1 MNEETVRK
9 LREVMLN
16 ELGEA
21 DLRAICADLGLNFD
35 ELGGL
40 GVFGKTRSILEA
52 ARERNLLPSLTAR
65 VRELRPEAFKI
76 EESRPAT
83 GDGRTSA
90 APPAS
95 SVEPSSAPQRRPTDM
110 ALAADATVEPRPR
123 DVLAGIPPRV
133 RTIAVIVAAL
143 VVLVAVLTLAQ
154 PRPAGPGAET
164 DAAPAATL
172 PTEAT
177 PQIAA
182 AEPITAAEQTE
193 IAASGALTEP
203 ASMDAGATPPAP
215 EQPAPAIEP
224 TPTLSESHPAAQ
236 TVITMNRQLL
246 EFYQGKVTS
255 NDLRQYWRPPA
266 YQIVVDFANRTLR
279 QRLGINLATGDPIEV
294 DLQYVRA
301 PALVALGNQT
311 ATTLSRE
318 YWRYTNPRTN
328 RSLCET
334 RDYTYIM
341 VEEDG
346 KYYVREFSGEL
357 ISSACRTP

>member
-1 MNEETVRK
+1 MNEETIQK

-16 ELGEA
+16 ELGET

-52 ARERNLLPSLTAR
+52 ARARNLLPSLSAR
-65 VRELRPEAFKI
+65 VRELRPEAFKV
-76 EESRPAT
+76 EESRLSAQSPQAT
-83 GDGRTSA
+83 A
-90 APPAS
+90 APLAS
-95 SVEPSSAPQRRPTDM
+95 SDKPAAAPQRQPTEIGPVTDTSTEN
-110 ALAADATVEPRPR
+110 A
-123 DVLAGIPPRV
+123 LAGIPPRV
-133 RTIAVIVAAL
+133 RMIGVIVAAL
-143 VVLVAVLTLAQ
+143 VVLLAVLTIAQ
-154 PRPAGPGAET
+154 PRPAGPDAET
-164 DAAPAATL
+164 NAAPAANP

-182 AEPITAAEQTE
+182 AETITASGQTE

-203 ASMDAGATPPAP
+203 GAIEAGVTPPAP
-215 EQPAPAIEP
+215 EQPAVAIEP

-236 TVITMNRQLL
+236 TVIAMNQQLL
-246 EFYQGKVTS
+246 DFYQGKVTS

-266 YQIVVDFANRTLR
+266 YQIVVNFANRTLL

-334 RDYTYIM
+334 RDYSYVM

-346 KYYVREFSGEL
+346 KYYVQEFSGEL

>member
-1 MNEETVRK
+1 MNEETIQK

-16 ELGEA
+16 ELGET
-21 DLRAICADLGLNFD
+21 DLRALCADLGLNFD

-40 GVFGKTRSILEA
+40 GMFGKTRSMLEA
-52 ARERNLLPSLTAR
+52 ARERNLLPSLSAR
-65 VRELRPEAFKI
+65 VRELRPEAFKV
-76 EESRPAT
+76 EESRSAT
-83 GDGRTSA
+83 SNSQTTA

-95 SVEPSSAPQRRPTDM
+95 SGEPAPAPQRQPAQIRPVADARTGNASDG
-110 ALAADATVEPRPR
+110 ALAN
-123 DVLAGIPPRV
+123 IPPRV
-133 RTIAVIVAAL
+133 RTIGLIVAAL
-143 VVLVAVLTLAQ
+143 VVLLAVLTIAQ
-154 PRPAGPGAET
+154 PRPAGPDAET
-164 DAAPAATL
+164 NAAPAVNL
-172 PTEAT
+172 PAETT
-177 PQIAA
+177 PLIAA
-182 AEPITAAEQTE
+182 ETITASQQTE

-203 ASMDAGATPPAP
+203 GSIEAGATLPAP
-215 EQPAPAIEP
+215 EQPAAAIQP

-236 TVITMNRQLL
+236 TVISMNRQLL
-246 EFYQGKVTS
+246 DFYQGKVTS
-255 NDLRQYWRPPA
+255 NDLRQHWRPPA
-266 YQIVVDFANRTLR
+266 YQIVVNFANRTLL
-279 QRLGINLATGDPIEV
+279 QRLGVNLATGDPIDV

-301 PALVALGNQT
+301 PALAALGDKT
-311 ATTLSRE
+311 ATALSRE

>member
-1 MNEETVRK
+1 MNEETIQK

-21 DLRAICADLGLNFD
+21 DLRALCADLGLNFD

-52 ARERNLLPSLTAR
+52 ARERNLLPSLSAR
-65 VRELRPEAFKI
+65 VRELRPEAFKV
-76 EESRPAT
+76 EDFRPAMPHGQT
-83 GDGRTSA
+83 TV

-95 SVEPSSAPQRRPTDM
+95 SVEPSSAPQHRPTEIGPV
-110 ALAADATVEPRPR
+110 ADTRTEGETGG
-123 DVLAGIPPRV
+123 VLASIPSRV
-133 RTIAVIVAAL
+133 RTIGVIVAAL
-143 VVLVAVLTLAQ
+143 VVLVAVLTIAQ
-154 PRPAGPGAET
+154 PRPASPDAET
-164 DAAPAATL
+164 NAAPPANL
-172 PTEAT
+172 PTEAS
-177 PQIAA
+177 PGIAA
-182 AEPITAAEQTE
+182 AETITASEQTE

-203 ASMDAGATPPAP
+203 ESIEAGAPPPAP
-215 EQPAPAIEP
+215 EQPAVSIEP

-246 EFYQGKVTS
+246 DFYHGKVTS

-266 YQIVVDFANRTLR
+266 YQIVVNFANRTLL

-301 PALVALGNQT
+301 PAVVALGNQT
-311 ATTLSRE
+311 ATALSRE

-334 RDYTYIM
+334 RDYSYIM

-346 KYYVREFSGEL
+346 RYYVREFSGEL
-357 ISSACRTP
+357 ISSACRQ